1 MTDGWGQSA
10 SGGWGSPDDGW
21 ASGGSGGS
29 TDPGFGSGWGSGSGP
44 RSAFVLPSPV
54 SIAPLLVGIALGTV
68 GILLSFLGT
77 ATSVA
82 APVAGWLLCTFG
94 DVLAVAAYQRRDMA
108 AAFGSM
114 NYRSAASAPALRW
127 VALGLAA
134 VGIVAN
140 SLAIAQWVAT
150 R

>member
-1 MTDGWGQSA
+1 MRPAAGARRTTAGPPTGRAGALTRDSA
-10 SGGWGSPDDGW
+10 AGGAATPD
-21 ASGGSGGS
+21 
-29 TDPGFGSGWGSGSGP
+29 
-44 RSAFVLPSPV
+44 RESAFVLPSPV
-54 SIAPLLVGIALGTV
+54 SVAPLLVGIVLGTV